1 MNLSKSIACTL
12 LVMLIYPVIIWGQ
25 INERVIVT
33 GVPFVLIT
41 SDARAA
47 GMGDIGVSTTP
58 DAYSQQWNP
67 AKYPFSEVEKGIG
80 ISYTPYLSKL
90 VNDIFLGNLTYF
102 KKIGERGAWGTSLKY
117 FSLGDIQFNE
127 VISGTIVS
135 QGVERPNEL
144 TLDLSYSLKLSEK
157 FAMSV
162 AGRYIRSDL
171 KLSSDG
177 DAASAN
183 TLGVDIAAFYQ
194 SKTRKVGKNYMR
206 FRSGFNL
213 SNIGPRLVY
222 DIGGQKNFLPTNLK
236 VGTSADWVFDSDS
249 SMSLNLEFNKLL
261 VPSPVATINDQGTSV
276 YAQPDVNFL
285 RGIFES
291 FNDAEDGFLEELKE
305 ITWAAGLEYKFQNV
319 LALRTGYFNESKEKG
334 ARRYITFGAGLL
346 INQMQVDIS
355 YLFSMSSVRSP
366 LENTLRFSL
375 SFDLGNA
382 IELPE
387 E

>member
-183 TLGVDIAAFYQ
+183 TLGVDIAGFYQ